1 MNNMNIQAGKSYHL
15 HSPHFGFQNNGNK
28 VHIDYILDN
37 PKHDGKNSK
46 LIISRVWL
54 KHKKRQ
60 HWSVDPYYV
69 WCIWNKWEYKNG

>member
-1 MNNMNIQAGKSYHL
+1 MNIQAGKSYHL

-54 KHKKRQ
+54 KHKKR
-60 HWSVDPYYV
+60 
-69 WCIWNKWEYKNG
+69 